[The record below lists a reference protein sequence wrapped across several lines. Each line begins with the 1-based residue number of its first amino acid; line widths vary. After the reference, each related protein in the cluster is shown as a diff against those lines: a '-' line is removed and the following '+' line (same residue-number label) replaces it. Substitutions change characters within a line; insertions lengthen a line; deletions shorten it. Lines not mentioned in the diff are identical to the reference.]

1 VVVCAQESDLAR
13 VRIDVVAF
21 TPAEALL
28 GGVLIGL
35 ATALLIL
42 GAGRVAGVAGI
53 VGGALRGLIH
63 GLPPGRDAV
72 RWAFIGGLLVAP
84 WLWQLA
90 APLPEAVSTA
100 RPGLLIVAGLL
111 VGFGVRLGN
120 GCTSG
125 HGVCGLSRLSMRSL
139 ANVLAFMA
147 AGVVTVVVMRHVLS

>member
-1 VVVCAQESDLAR
+1 

-42 GAGRVAGVAGI
+42 GAGRVAGIAGI
-53 VGGALRGLIH
+53 VGGALRGLVH
-63 GLPPGRDAV
+63 GLPPGRDAI
-72 RWAFIGGLLVAP
+72 RWAFIGGLLAAP
-84 WLWQLA
+84 WLWRVV
-90 APLPEAVSTA
+90 APLPDAVSSA
-100 RPGLLIVAGLL
+100 GPGLLVVAGLL

-139 ANVLAFMA
+139 GNVLAFMT
-147 AGVVTVVVMRHVLS
+147 AGVATVVLMRHVLA